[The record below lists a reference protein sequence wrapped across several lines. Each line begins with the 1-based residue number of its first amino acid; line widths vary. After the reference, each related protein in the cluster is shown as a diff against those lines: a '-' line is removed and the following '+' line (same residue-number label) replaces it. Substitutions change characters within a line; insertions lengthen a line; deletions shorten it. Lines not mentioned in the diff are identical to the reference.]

1 MKKPAK
7 NNMYE
12 EAKEESLAPYG
23 SAIEG
28 PVDADACVVFA
39 EPLSEGA
46 SQALKAACAKIGA
59 CEPVFL
65 DASALDRVS
74 VFSAIEGLDPL
85 VLIVADEAAAALL
98 SGAYRELF
106 VPNSFGFAFG
116 RLYAAF
122 ASFENDLADNGLKQR
137 DWALIKKLKQGLP
150 V

>member
-1 MKKPAK
+1 MKKPVK

-23 SAIEG
+23 NAIEG
-28 PVDADACVVFA
+28 SIDADACVVFA
-39 EPLSEGA
+39 EPLSEEA
-46 SQALKAACAKIGA
+46 LQALKAACAKIGA
-59 CEPVFL
+59 SEPVFL
-65 DASALDRVS
+65 DASVLDRIS

-98 SGAYRELF
+98 SEAYREPF

-122 ASFENDLADNGLKQR
+122 ASFKSDLADNGLKQR

-150 V
+150 A